1 MLSFHWRQRRF
12 QLSSILDFQLLTHKN
27 NIISC
32 ATQIT
37 PKYLRWLYWRLW
49 VLIDNV
55 IKQETHTHTHRSN
68 IVGRV
73 RIGTGHSRMSFMCAN
88 DKNWC
93 HCSSARKLVDIYI
106 RRTEFM
112 FESIV
117 LTMSQRWAF
126 MLLVFFSVLFCFNQS
141 ILSHRN

>member
-55 IKQETHTHTHRSN
+55 IKQETHTHTPIKYCWASE
-68 IVGRV
+68 
-73 RIGTGHSRMSFMCAN
+73 
-88 DKNWC
+88 NWNGPFKDVVYVC
-93 HCSSARKLVDIYI
+93 KRQKLVPLFVCSQIGWYIYSSNWI
-106 RRTEFM
+106 HVWIDCFDYVTEM
-112 FESIV
+112 GIYA
-117 LTMSQRWAF
+117 TR
-126 MLLVFFSVLFCFNQS
+126 FFLGFVLF
-141 ILSHRN
+141 